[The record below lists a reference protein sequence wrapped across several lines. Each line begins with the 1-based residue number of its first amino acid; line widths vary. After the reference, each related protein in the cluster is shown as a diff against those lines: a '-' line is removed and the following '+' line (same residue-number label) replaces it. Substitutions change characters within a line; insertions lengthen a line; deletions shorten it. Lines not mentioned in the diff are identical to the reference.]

1 MSAAPAVV
9 RVGDVLVAAMHEDI
23 DDEAALA
30 LVGAVGE
37 RVTADAVR
45 SVVLDL
51 SAAHFV
57 DSFICRVVS
66 DIAATA
72 RLLGARVA
80 VVGMRPAV
88 AITLVELG
96 LTLDGVLTARDV
108 DEGRI
113 ALREAADPR
122 GGEAGRADRGRR
134 SG

>member
-9 RVGDVLVAAMHEDI
+9 RVGDTLVAAMHEDI

-30 LVGAVGE
+30 LVTAVGE
-37 RVTADAVR
+37 RVVADAVR
-45 SVVLDL
+45 SVILDV

-96 LTLDGVLTARDV
+96 LTLDGVVTARDV
-108 DEGRI
+108 DEGRL
-113 ALREAADPR
+113 ALADDPPAR
-122 GGEAGRADRGRR
+122 GEGGARADRDRW